1 MSEIHYIDRQTKKI
15 EKEHVYGKFF
25 LHLIYGKH
33 FYSAILRILLLPFI
47 AYFSFPSRLY
57 GKFQKSRLSKFKV
70 VPFIKKYQID
80 ATEFLDPVGS
90 FQSFNDFFIRKLKP
104 SSRPITDG
112 NDIAVLPADGRYL
125 VFPNILRSDGFVVKG
140 EKFTLETLIQNKTHA
155 HKYHQGSMVI
165 ARLCPL
171 DYHRFHFPCNNVPG
185 PAQMIPGPLFSVN
198 PIALKRNIS
207 FLAKNKRMITELHT
221 KHFGI
226 VLFIEVGATYVG
238 SIHQTYQP
246 EKHYAKGDE
255 KGYFS
260 FGGSCVIMLFEP
272 FRIQFDQD
280 LIDASNQR
288 IEILGLMGQ
297 SLGRALSQIS

>member
-1 MSEIHYIDRQTKKI
+1 MTEIRYIDRDTKRVETEQI
-15 EKEHVYGKFF
+15 YGKFF
-25 LHLIYGKH
+25 IHLLYGNH
-33 FYSAILRILLLPFI
+33 FFSAILRVLIVPLI
-47 AYFSFPSRLY
+47 AYFSFFSRLY

-70 VPFIKKYQID
+70 VPFIEKYQID
-80 ATEFLDPVGS
+80 STEFLDPVDS
-90 FQSFNDFFIRKLKP
+90 FQSFNDFFIRQLKP
-104 SSRPITDG
+104 SARPITDG
-112 NDIAVLPADGRYL
+112 NDVAILPADARYL

-140 EKFTLETLIQNKTHA
+140 QKFTLETLLQNNTHA

-171 DYHRFHFPCNNVPG
+171 DYHRFHFPCNCVPD
-185 PAQMIPGPLFSVN
+185 PAAAIPGPLFSVN
-198 PIALKRNIS
+198 PLALRKDIS
-207 FLAKNKRMITELHT
+207 ILSKNKRMITELDT

-246 EKHYAKGDE
+246 QKHYAKGDE

-272 FRIQFDQD
+272 FRIQLDQD
-280 LIDASNQR
+280 LIEASSQHM
-288 IEILGLMGQ
+288 EVLGKMGQ
-297 SLGRALSQIS
+297 SLGKALSSIS